1 MSKLS
6 LKQRKIARLA
16 MPFNKIT
23 GADFKLLKKKKNANS
38 KSKR

>member
-6 LKQRKIARLA
+6 FKQRKIAKLA

-23 GADFKLLKKKKNANS
+23 GADFKILKKKKNANS
-38 KSKR
+38 KSQR